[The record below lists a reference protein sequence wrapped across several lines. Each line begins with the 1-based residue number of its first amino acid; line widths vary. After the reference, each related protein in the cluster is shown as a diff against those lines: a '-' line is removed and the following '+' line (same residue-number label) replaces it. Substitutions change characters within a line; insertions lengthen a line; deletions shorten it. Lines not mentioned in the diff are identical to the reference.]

1 MTLSRFAGSAS
12 PIADLNRWTG
22 GIRGLPGGAV
32 QQTRVTEARTSC
44 SETPPAQPPA
54 GTESLAA
61 QAFPWLLRQKI
72 AIPDRVAGYLHRD
85 ALVARTMPIQRRL
98 TVLNASGG
106 FGKTTVL
113 AECCRALREQA
124 VAAAW
129 VSLDEY
135 DEPAVLD
142 TYIAFAC
149 QAAGLDPIDGSDPEG
164 TGAGP
169 ESRIGAVLRAI
180 QSYRTPFVL
189 AFDELEALENPAS
202 VALLQFVLQR
212 GPPNLHL
219 AMACR
224 RIPDGLN
231 VAGAVL
237 DGCAAVIETEDLR
250 FSRAEVA
257 GFFDLRL
264 SRRELS
270 AQMDRSAGWPLAL
283 RLSRNRME
291 RRAGTGAGV
300 VQDLAGNWVESRL
313 LADLAADDRDFLLDI
328 AQFDWVYAPL
338 LDEVLQRSD
347 SMHRLRSMPELGG
360 LLEPAGANAAEG
372 RRLHPLVR
380 EHCAE
385 RRQREDPER
394 FGAIHRRIAKALA
407 RRGDPV
413 PAMRHAVRGSDPRL
427 SGDILERAGG
437 VRLWIVQGLLQLQA
451 AERHLSEDIIAQR
464 PRLALVRCVT
474 MIMSGRVTEARELY
488 RKVSAAQSNRET
500 TATADDRQYFI
511 DDCIVRGAIALY
523 GGEPVGSIWTRM
535 LYTDYERV
543 ANSQD
548 LDPLLRG
555 YASYGLAILHQIQ
568 ADFDSAVD
576 WLEGARDFLAKSPYI
591 TMYGE
596 LMRGQ
601 MDMVKG
607 RIRDAESHYRR
618 AQSIARKSFVLDP
631 VPAASAEIMLLELAM
646 ERRANPSAAQLQ
658 RVPIALVRHGAPFSA
673 FATACALMIEQSLQ
687 AGHIRLALKRAEELL
702 DYTRK
707 AGLISLARFV
717 AAIRASVLISA
728 DRIRDAE
735 RAWRLEQLP
744 EDAAGCVDLRGQTW
758 REMDAIACA
767 RLRWLTA
774 TGRFEAGRELA
785 RELRRVAFERHLK
798 RTLMRATVLSIVL
811 EQRAGKPESAVAYLA
826 EFLEMFAESPYAWLL
841 LQERATCADVL
852 SVFLERHP
860 DAAHRGMA
868 QSLLARIRRRDDQRG
883 RVLSERE
890 HKVLT
895 LLDGRRDKQIAI
907 ELGLTAHGVRY
918 HLRKIFNKLGVAS
931 RAEAVRR
938 GRELGLIS
946 RDS

>member
-1 MTLSRFAGSAS
+1 
-12 PIADLNRWTG
+12 
-22 GIRGLPGGAV
+22 
-32 QQTRVTEARTSC
+32 
-44 SETPPAQPPA
+44 
-54 GTESLAA
+54 
-61 QAFPWLLRQKI
+61 
-72 AIPDRVAGYLHRD
+72 
-85 ALVARTMPIQRRL
+85 MPIQRRL
-98 TVLNASGG
+98 TVLKAPGG
-106 FGKTTVL
+106 FGKSTLL
-113 AECCRALREQA
+113 AECCRALREQGMA
-124 VAAAW
+124 TAW
-129 VSLDEY
+129 VSLDEH

-149 QAAGLDPIDGSDPEG
+149 QAAGLNPINLSDPEG

-169 ESRIGAVLRAI
+169 ESRIGAVVRAI
-180 QSYRTPFVL
+180 QSLGEPFVL
-189 AFDELEALENPAS
+189 AFDELERLENPGS
-202 VALLQFVLQR
+202 VALLEFVLQR

-231 VAGAVL
+231 VADAVL
-237 DGCAAVIETEDLR
+237 DGRAAVMTTEDLR

-264 SRRELS
+264 SRGELT

-283 RLSRNRME
+283 RLSLNRME
-291 RRAGTGAGV
+291 RGTETGAGV
-300 VQDLAGNWVESRL
+300 VKDLAGNWVESRL
-313 LADLAADDRDFLLDI
+313 LADLEADDRDFLLDV
-328 AQFDWVYAPL
+328 ALLDWMDAPL

-347 SMHRLRSMPELGG
+347 SMHRLQSIPELGG
-360 LLEPAGANAAEG
+360 LLKPVGDDAPES

-394 FGAIHRRIAKALA
+394 FGAIQRRIARALA
-407 RRGDPV
+407 RRADPV
-413 PAMRHAVRGSDPRL
+413 PAMRHAVRASDPNL
-427 SGDILERAGG
+427 AGDILERAGG

-451 AERHLSEDIIAQR
+451 AERYLSEDVIAQR

-474 MIMSGRVTEARELY
+474 MILSGRVTEARELY
-488 RKVSAAQSNRET
+488 REVSAAQSGRVT
-500 TATADDRQYFI
+500 TGAVADEQYFV
-511 DDCIVRGAIALY
+511 DDCVVRGAIALY
-523 GGEPVGSIWTRM
+523 GGEPAGSDLTRK
-535 LYTDYERV
+535 LYTDYEQV
-543 ANSQD
+543 ANSQH

-568 ADFDSAVD
+568 AEFDSAFD
-576 WLEGARDFLAKSPYI
+576 WLEGARHILANSPYI
-591 TMYGE
+591 TIYGE
-596 LMRGQ
+596 LMRGH
-601 MDMVKG
+601 MDMVRG

-646 ERRANPSAAQLQ
+646 ERKADASAAQLQ
-658 RVPIALVRHGAPFSA
+658 RVPIALVRQGAPFSP

-687 AGHIRLALKRAEELL
+687 AGRIRQALNRTAELL
-702 DYTRK
+702 DYTRR

-717 AAIRASVLISA
+717 AAIRASVLVIA

-735 RAWRLEQLP
+735 RVWRLEKLP
-744 EDAAGCVDLRGQTW
+744 EDTAGCVDLDGQTW
-758 REMDAIACA
+758 REMDAIAYA

-774 TGRFEAGRELA
+774 TGKFEAGRELV
-785 RELRRVAFERHLK
+785 RELRRVAAERHLK

-811 EQRAGKPESAVAYLA
+811 EWRAGKPESAVAYLV
-826 EFLEMFAESPYAWLL
+826 EFLEMFADSPYAWPL

-852 SVFLERHP
+852 SVFLEQHP
-860 DAAHRGMA
+860 DAAHREMA
-868 QSLLARIRRRDDQRG
+868 QSLLARMRRWVELRG
-883 RVLSERE
+883 PVLSERE

-895 LLDGRRDKQIAI
+895 LLDGRRDKQIAA

-918 HLRKIFNKLGVAS
+918 HLRKLFNKLGVAS
-931 RAEAVRR
+931 RTEAVRR
-938 GRELGLIS
+938 GRDLGLIS